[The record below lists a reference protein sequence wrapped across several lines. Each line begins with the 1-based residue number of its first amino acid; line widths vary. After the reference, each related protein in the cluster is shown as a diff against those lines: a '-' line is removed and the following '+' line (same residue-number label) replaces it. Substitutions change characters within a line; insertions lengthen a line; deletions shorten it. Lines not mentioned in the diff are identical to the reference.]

1 VSRRTGP
8 NPSVVARTRALAA
21 RVEAKASGVAERAQV
36 ERQRHRSVAA
46 VFEMVDH
53 DSEVGGDIM
62 AGALAYRLF
71 VWLLPFAL
79 VVVAGIGVAA
89 DAESTSPSKAAESVG
104 LAGVVSSSVAS
115 AARSSA
121 RWYALLIGV
130 PLLLYVTR
138 SFLRALIVT
147 HRLVWGESR
156 GTAPRPTPRATLLLL
171 AAMVGFFL
179 VPALGAAVRAAWPNA
194 GILTNVVVLLPY
206 AALWLFVSSR
216 LPHRQSSWR
225 DLVPGAILFGV
236 GIEVLHVVTAYFIA
250 PQVSS
255 REGTYGSLGVAA
267 ALLLGLFLASRLVVA
282 SAVLNAI
289 LWERRTA
296 LAAVADVHDRSR

>member
-1 VSRRTGP
+1 
-8 NPSVVARTRALAA
+8 
-21 RVEAKASGVAERAQV
+21 
-36 ERQRHRSVAA
+36 
-46 VFEMVDH
+46 
-53 DSEVGGDIM
+53 
-62 AGALAYRLF
+62 
-71 VWLLPFAL
+71 
-79 VVVAGIGVAA
+79 
-89 DAESTSPSKAAESVG
+89 
-104 LAGVVSSSVAS
+104 
-115 AARSSA
+115 
-121 RWYALLIGV
+121 
-130 PLLLYVTR
+130 
-138 SFLRALIVT
+138 
-147 HRLVWGESR
+147 
-156 GTAPRPTPRATLLLL
+156 LL

>member
-1 VSRRTGP
+1 
-8 NPSVVARTRALAA
+8 
-21 RVEAKASGVAERAQV
+21 
-36 ERQRHRSVAA
+36 
-46 VFEMVDH
+46 MVDH

-79 VVVAGIGVAA
+79 VVVAGLGFAA
-89 DAESTSPSKAAESVG
+89 DAESTSPAKAARSVG

-115 AARSSA
+115 AARSPT

-130 PLLLYVTR
+130 PILLYVTR

-147 HRLVWGESR
+147 HRLVWSESR
-156 GTAPRPTPRATLLLL
+156 GAAPRPTARATLLLL
-171 AAMVGFFL
+171 VAMTAYFL
-179 VPALGAAVRAAWPNA
+179 VPALGAAARSAWPDI
-194 GILTNVVVLLPY
+194 GILANLVVAVPY
-206 AALWLFVSSR
+206 AALWLLVSSR
-216 LPHRQSSWR
+216 LPHRNSAWR
-225 DLVPGAILFGV
+225 ALLPGAVLFGL
-236 GIEVLHVVTAYFIA
+236 GIEALHIVTAYVIA

-282 SAVLNAI
+282 SAVLNAT
-289 LWERRTA
+289 LYERHTTA
-296 LAAVADVHDRSR
+296 R